1 MCQLLVCGGNM
12 EINEEGKFKRLFKRY
27 GALGVACVV
36 SLALALGI
44 GLGVQKGEPV
54 STSSIQFAL
63 PMTDAVIVKDYADD
77 KLQLNESLNRW
88 EIHLAV
94 DLSSENDAVFSIYDG
109 IVDSVES
116 NSLDGCVVTISHS
129 DGFVSVYSSLN
140 EDVKVSEGDSVKKG
154 QQIGNASN
162 SATNESK
169 DGAHLHFVLMKDGV
183 EVDPNNYLDLQNK

>member
-162 SATNESK
+162 TATNESK

>member
-1 MCQLLVCGGNM
+1 MCQSLVYGGNM

-27 GALGVACVV
+27 GALCIACVF

-44 GLGVQKGEPV
+44 GLGIQKGEPV
-54 STSSIQFAL
+54 STSSIQFGL

-88 EIHLAV
+88 EIHLAI
-94 DLSSENDAVFSIYDG
+94 DFSSENDAVFSIYDG
-109 IVDSVES
+109 IVES
-116 NSLDGCVVTISHS
+116 IETNSLDGCIVTISHS

>member
-1 MCQLLVCGGNM
+1 MCQLLGCGGNM